1 MENENKPLEK
11 ISNFL
16 LDKKKE
22 NLKYN
27 KQEIPDKLKYNSDDE
42 ESLIVKDNKESDT
55 KNKENYNNI
64 PNKSKEI
71 EDFNDDS
78 NNKNIKE
85 NPKDNDINKNE
96 EKEKNSYELL
106 LLKKINNTKKDEDDK
121 ENKNIELKKEE
132 IENKNK
138 INEEQKEK
146 NIDNNNKEEDNKNK
160 DENYSSKTFSRN
172 IKINE
177 NNELNNKKN
186 VLKLLSLIKTKM
198 NEKEKLD
205 KEKEITKEEM
215 LKRAKS
221 HEGDKAKKNSKKELN
236 NKIIQMIYNKK
247 RKSGNNNKSVNIK
260 SFNSYVGKHDNQ
272 KRNSVKANI
281 YKHHIPNKSVDLN
294 LEKKINNEFNDIKL
308 SQIQNGKSLEK
319 ANENKKIINNYYF
332 SNSNYNFNNFF
343 QNNLSP
349 KSSNKIYKKKYLSLK
364 GNNIDYINSYTK
376 SNINDYSSDNNGS
389 IYKTNIENYDSTPN
403 YTSMNTNRNNSKNK
417 INLKVNKKAFYNN
430 TKLELENISFKDGKN
445 FDQYNVRTT
454 KSNKN
459 RIVYNKNK
467 SKKRNYFI
475 MDNSKTEHMNKKR
488 NIEVYNQKNKFIQN
502 KKWNLFKLGD
512 FLVIEEKILT
522 LIEYIKYNKEIY
534 KQCFDIMNYYFNSS
548 LYKKFENIF
557 EEINYINIIKLNIKF
572 GLFSLI
578 IIYEYSFDKN
588 IFNQTKNELIEIIET
603 FYNNIYL
610 QKQQIINTII
620 KNNYSLNDNSWMKYL
635 LKEINDTN
643 SKLNFKEDNTLLII
657 KCINQNNENID
668 LQLSNLLNYFPFTEN
683 NQILKNLLFQ
693 LRTKSYDDIYI
704 FMKKNILNIEN
715 IEGSLIASVY
725 LRNNSVFY
733 PINPPYIKTPLINK
747 KYTLVLDL
755 DETLVNFKIKAGREG
770 YVRLRPFL
778 FGFLEEVGQ
787 YYELIIFTSATEA
800 YANSVIEAIEQNK
813 KYFDFVF
820 YRQHSIIIGND
831 FVKDLTR
838 IGRPLNSTIIVD
850 NMPQNFRFQKEN
862 GICIKPFW
870 GQDSNDK
877 TLYNLIPILI
887 DIAKIGGDVRI
898 NLNKY
903 KDDII
908 SKITS
913 NIN

>member
-42 ESLIVKDNKESDT
+42 ESLIVKDYKESDT

-138 INEEQKEK
+138 INKEEKEK
-146 NIDNNNKEEDNKNK
+146 IIDNNNKEEDDKNK

-221 HEGDKAKKNSKKELN
+221 HEGDKVKKNSKKELN

-247 RKSGNNNKSVNIK
+247 RKGGNNNKSVNIK

-620 KNNYSLNDNSWMKYL
+620 KDNYSLDDNSWMKYL

-643 SKLNFKEDNTLLII
+643 SKLNFNEDNTLLII

-693 LRTKSYDDIYI
+693 LRTKSYDDIYT

-820 YRQHSIIIGND
+820 YRQHTIIIGND

>member
-42 ESLIVKDNKESDT
+42 ESLIVKDYKESDT
-55 KNKENYNNI
+55 KNKDNYNNI

-71 EDFNDDS
+71 DDLNDDV

-146 NIDNNNKEEDNKNK
+146 NIDNNKEEDNKNK

-247 RKSGNNNKSVNIK
+247 RKDGNNNKSVNIK
-260 SFNSYVGKHDNQ
+260 SFKSYVGKHDNQ

-475 MDNSKTEHMNKKR
+475 MNNSKTEHMNKKR

-522 LIEYIKYNKEIY
+522 LIEYIKYNKEIF

-557 EEINYINIIKLNIKF
+557 DEINYINIIKLNIKF

-578 IIYEYSFDKN
+578 IMYEYSFDKN

-620 KNNYSLNDNSWMKYL
+620 KDNYSLDDNSWMKYL

-643 SKLNFKEDNTLLII
+643 SKLNFNEDNTLLII

-693 LRTKSYDDIYI
+693 LRTKSYDDIYT

-820 YRQHSIIIGND
+820 YRQHTIIIGND